1 MVLLWYELLG
11 KRVRV
16 SASDERRHRR
26 VRPLR
31 IQNGDMTQ
39 TKDFF
44 VSYTSSDREWA
55 EWVAWELQEAGY
67 TCTIQAWHFAPSQNF
82 IQRMR
87 QALVETRHL
96 VAILSEEY
104 LASEFAG
111 AELDA
116 ALASDPRGLRAKLIP
131 VRVKP
136 CTPDELIRS
145 RIYID
150 LVGKDPI
157 QARSDL
163 LVGIAAARATVT
175 PTDSVRFDAPPRFPG
190 STVKPEMESAGPTM
204 VRSEIKLLFVGMDVG
219 RGLDLRGQ
227 YRQIRSILKG
237 SRKAGPFRTTA
248 AFDAKAETL
257 PDLLTKHLPT
267 IVHFSGNQSGGRILL
282 PSAEGGVTTIPAT
295 ALAGLLQSLDGA
307 VRMAIIDTCDSLPCA
322 REIVGSVDLAM
333 GVKGKPYDE
342 DATAFYCGFYKA
354 LAAGLSVSSAV
365 GQAQAGHRFREVRRT
380 ETPQLCVRRGLD
392 PNTISFRT
400 EVHGKQHGRRSQ
412 PSSALKRASRGG

>member
-1 MVLLWYELLG
+1 MPG
-11 KRVRV
+11 
-16 SASDERRHRR
+16 
-26 VRPLR
+26 
-31 IQNGDMTQ
+31 

-44 VSYTSSDREWA
+44 ISYTSQDREWA
-55 EWVAWELQEAGY
+55 EWVAWELQEGGY
-67 TCTIQAWHFAPSQNF
+67 TCTIQAWHFVPSQNF

-96 VAILSEEY
+96 VAILSDEY

-116 ALASDPRGLRAKLIP
+116 ALAADPRGLRAKLIP
-131 VRVKP
+131 IRVKP

-150 LVGKDPI
+150 LVGKDPT

-163 LVGIAAARATVT
+163 LAGIAAARATVT
-175 PTDSVRFDAPPRFPG
+175 PVDSVRFDTPPRFPG
-190 STVKPEMESAGPTM
+190 SRVKQDTGAGKPTTVQPDVEVK
-204 VRSEIKLLFVGMDVG
+204 VLFVGMDIG
-219 RGLDLRGQ
+219 RGLNLRAQ
-227 YRQIRSILKG
+227 YREMRSILRG

-248 AFDAKAETL
+248 VFDATAETL

-267 IVHFSGNQSGGRILL
+267 IVHFSGNQSGGRVLL
-282 PSAEGGVTTIPAT
+282 PSTEGGVTTIPAT

-307 VRMAIIDTCDSLPCA
+307 VRLAIIDTCDSLPCA
-322 REIVGSVDLAM
+322 RQIVGSVDLAM

-342 DATAFYCGFYKA
+342 DATAFYCSFYKA
-354 LAAGLSVSSAV
+354 LAAGLSVRAAV
-365 GQAQAGHRFREVRRT
+365 GQAQAAHRFREVPGT

-392 PNTISFRT
+392 PGAITFRHRDS
-400 EVHGKQHGRRSQ
+400 VAKPRK
-412 PSSALKRASRGG
+412 KRAPPNAQ